1 MRTLRG
7 REERERK
14 KVFGFWSVL
23 FERWPNKFWF
33 GPPTKSMWFL
43 SQQIIQLHTT
53 LQTSR
58 NVILLGCPGSGKST
72 IYTTLA
78 SALNSMNGQTT
89 QPVVKHRRQA
99 GSERRV
105 STSFRPAAK
114 VPVEEIKDVQWP
126 RVDLSIVFPKSLT
139 CEEASV
145 PVCLTKK
152 LCLTFIWRN
161 PTSSENFSI
170 HPIQRRFLWYS
181 YPYVLLKQ

>member
-1 MRTLRG
+1 MI
-7 REERERK
+7 
-14 KVFGFWSVL
+14 
-23 FERWPNKFWF
+23 
-33 GPPTKSMWFL
+33 L
-43 SQQIIQLHTT
+43 SQQIIQLHAT

-152 LCLTFIWRN
+152 LCLTFI
-161 PTSSENFSI
+161 
-170 HPIQRRFLWYS
+170 
-181 YPYVLLKQ
+181 